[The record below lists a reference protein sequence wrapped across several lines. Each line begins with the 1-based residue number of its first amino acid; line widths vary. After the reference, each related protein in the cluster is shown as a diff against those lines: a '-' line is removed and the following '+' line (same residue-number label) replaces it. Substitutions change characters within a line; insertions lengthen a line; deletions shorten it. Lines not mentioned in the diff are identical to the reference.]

1 MTLRVGDF
9 GMAIILNSYDEKRTT
24 FCGTPNYLSPEL
36 IDNFNGYSFE
46 VDYWA
51 FGVLLYTMLIGHG
64 PFEATTVREILKKIK
79 KVDYFWPENIEVSD
93 DAKSLITSLFF
104 KNLHK
109 RPLLD

>member
-1 MTLRVGDF
+1 
-9 GMAIILNSYDEKRTT
+9 
-24 FCGTPNYLSPEL
+24 
-36 IDNFNGYSFE
+36 
-46 VDYWA
+46 
-51 FGVLLYTMLIGHG
+51 MLIGHG
-64 PFEATTVREILKKIK
+64 PFEAKTVREILKKIK